1 MHWCPWVIQMKCL
14 SLHLKNHQNF
24 KGLMINGHSINSN
37 TLRQRIEAMP
47 EDSILFRS
55 DFPEYHAEFVGS
67 TLSELTNEG
76 ALTKITQG
84 IYWKTFGPNW
94 LTFKEHGWHRVHQRE
109 CHPSARQEWR
119 METYKLG
126 QRSYGHTAI
135 ISELLADGRICWM
148 NYNCSIHTTL
158 SLLRQTLPNRTK

>member
-1 MHWCPWVIQMKCL
+1 MV
-14 SLHLKNHQNF
+14 
-24 KGLMINGHSINSN
+24 NGHSIDSK

-84 IYWKTFGPNW
+84 IY
-94 LTFKEHGWHRVHQRE
+94 
-109 CHPSARQEWR
+109 
-119 METYKLG
+119 
-126 QRSYGHTAI
+126 
-135 ISELLADGRICWM
+135 
-148 NYNCSIHTTL
+148 
-158 SLLRQTLPNRTK
+158 